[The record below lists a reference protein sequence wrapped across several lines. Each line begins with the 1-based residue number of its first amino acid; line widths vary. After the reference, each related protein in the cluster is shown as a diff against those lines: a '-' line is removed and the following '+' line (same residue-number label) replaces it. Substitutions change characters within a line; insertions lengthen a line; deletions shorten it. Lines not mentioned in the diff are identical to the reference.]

1 MSQTVLEEQRI
12 KELFKEA
19 LLEVLQERGDLFYDL
34 VVEAI
39 EEIALVRAIREGEGT
54 EVVGKEEVYR
64 VLEGGS

>member
-1 MSQTVLEEQRI
+1 MRGSLFEGGEMSQAVLEERRI

-34 VVEAI
+34 VVE
-39 EEIALVRAIREGEGT
+39 
-54 EVVGKEEVYR
+54 VVEREEVYR

>member
-1 MSQTVLEEQRI
+1 MSQAVLEERRI

-39 EEIALVRAIREGEGT
+39 EDVAMVRAIREGEGT
-54 EVVGKEEVYR
+54 EVVEREEVYR